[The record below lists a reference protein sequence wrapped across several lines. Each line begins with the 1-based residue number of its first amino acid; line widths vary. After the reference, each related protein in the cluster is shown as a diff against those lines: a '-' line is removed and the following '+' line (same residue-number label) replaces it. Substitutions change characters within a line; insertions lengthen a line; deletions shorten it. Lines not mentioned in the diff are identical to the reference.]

1 MNKNRMVYFCTLI
14 LLTSLTFFY
23 RSFLTTIFL
32 YIFLSV
38 PVFSLIHIMFTYWNF
53 KIIHEISEKIIIKG
67 DPVHYTCRVS
77 NPNLLF
83 VYAPMKIKF
92 AYENLLVKKNVSNE
106 FFVLLPGETKAIN
119 IPIQCKYR
127 GYYDVGINE
136 IEIMDFFGLIKVKYK
151 GIETIKMLVYPNIE
165 KINFFPIKPVVYE
178 NTITNKKNL
187 LEDQTNLFEV
197 KAYAFGDPMNQI
209 HWKLS
214 AKKREWMTKHYSSS
228 LQKDTYLFLDNKKT
242 SLDIENNIIRE
253 DLLIEYLVSIAYY
266 LNAIRIPMQLYYED
280 KYKKYK
286 EKAKYQDWDSI
297 YEALA
302 QVQFLEEGNID
313 NVIKHFD
320 YNARYYKDHYQSN
333 IIVATQNLKPST
345 IQLLNH
351 LRLQGFEI
359 IILLT
364 LADNQEEIFT
374 HLNNQKFTVY
384 LLKKDVPLQAI
395 IEGDYYAS

>member
-1 MNKNRMVYFCTLI
+1 
-14 LLTSLTFFY
+14 
-23 RSFLTTIFL
+23 
-32 YIFLSV
+32 
-38 PVFSLIHIMFTYWNF
+38 
-53 KIIHEISEKIIIKG
+53 
-67 DPVHYTCRVS
+67 
-77 NPNLLF
+77 
-83 VYAPMKIKF
+83 MKIKF